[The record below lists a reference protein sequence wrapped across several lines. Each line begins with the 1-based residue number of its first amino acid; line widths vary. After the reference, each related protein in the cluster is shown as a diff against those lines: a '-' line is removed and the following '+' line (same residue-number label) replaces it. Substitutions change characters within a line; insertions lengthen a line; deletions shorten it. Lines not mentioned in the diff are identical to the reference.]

1 MSAESA
7 EHNRV
12 PMQDGMKRHH
22 VAFVVNNYPPKVGGI
37 ESHVSHLAAS
47 LKKLDVDV
55 TVFALDN
62 AVASGMDEGIEVVR
76 YSGTAMIGGVL
87 SVPWPGSG
95 QKLRR
100 DLKRRGITVIST
112 HTRFFPMSFLG
123 VRAGQRLGIP
133 VIHTEHGSD
142 HVRGVSKAI
151 GYVSRVV
158 DRTMGKYIFRHAS
171 QVLSISSA
179 SRHFVESLAQVQ
191 SRVFLNAIDTAAFF
205 QVPGEKIRSQVPRII
220 FLGRLVDGKGWQTC
234 LAVGE
239 ALASEFSGL
248 EVHFI
253 GDGAQRPLLEAAS
266 LSSPV
271 RNCIKIHGYLKH
283 QEIKMLLA
291 DGLLLN
297 PTILAEG
304 FQTTLLEAVTAGAS
318 VVSTPVAAARF
329 LAESGAPVFIVDDHS
344 TQTWIEECR
353 RVLMAPK
360 VEIQAE
366 LAKSF
371 DWSTRSRE
379 YVQILDAAA
388 IAHRDR

>member
-1 MSAESA
+1 MNAESA
-7 EHNRV
+7 EHDRV
-12 PMQDGMKRHH
+12 PKQDRTKRHH

-62 AVASGMDEGIEVVR
+62 AVASGVHDGIEVVR
-76 YSGTAMIGGVL
+76 YSGTAMIAGVL

-95 QKLRR
+95 QKLQRE
-100 DLKRRGITVIST
+100 LKRRGITVIST

-142 HVRGVSKAI
+142 HVRGVSKI
-151 GYVSRVV
+151 VGYMSRIV
-158 DRTMGKYIFRHAS
+158 DRTMGKYILRHAS
-171 QVLSISSA
+171 QVLAISSA
-179 SRHFVESLAQVQ
+179 SRQFVESLAQVQ
-191 SRVFLNAIDTAAFF
+191 SRIFLNAINTAAFRVF
-205 QVPGEKIRSQVPRII
+205 EEKPKSQVPRII
-220 FLGRLVDGKGWQTC
+220 FLGRVVDGKGWQTC

-253 GDGAQRPLLEAAS
+253 GDGAQRPLLEAAA
-266 LSSPV
+266 LGSPI
-271 RNCIKIHGYLKH
+271 RDRITIHGYLKH

-318 VVSTPVAAARF
+318 VVSTPVAAACF
-329 LAESGAPVFIVDDHS
+329 LAESGAPVFIVEDQS
-344 TQTWIEECR
+344 TNAWVEECR
-353 RVLMAPK
+353 RVLKAPRA
-360 VEIQAE
+360 EIRAE
-366 LAKSF
+366 IANSF

-379 YVQILDAAA
+379 YVQILNAAA
-388 IAHRDR
+388 IAHGDS